1 MLSDHHFT
9 EEQIDSIV
17 RSASMTQ
24 DIFEHL
30 FECES
35 CFAEYENTRLLTLT
49 LSGLS
54 RREMQFESRGDNRR
68 ITH

>member
-17 RSASMTQ
+17 RSSSMTQ

-30 FECES
+30 FECDA
-35 CFAEYENTRLLTLT
+35 CFADYENTRLLIAA

-54 RREMQFESRGDNRR
+54 RPEMQFNRR
-68 ITH
+68 DNTQRTCH